1 MVVTVNSKRKIEK
14 LSTNALEDLAAVT
27 IDDREDEAELEEAYD
42 EENDEDVEE
51 GESEDSED
59 SDDVDSLDSGDEGKD
74 EFEDGDTSDEEDRRN
89 TIGNVP
95 IEWYDHLPHIGYD
108 LDGKKIARPIK
119 TKDEIDDFLAR
130 CEDPNYWKQITDKST
145 LRNHELTK
153 EEVDFIQRLTA
164 GKHSSHY
171 DDTPEWV
178 DLYSHAPELHP
189 INRAPDSKRS
199 FIPSL
204 DDRAKVNKLALL
216 IRRGIIKT
224 RAQREKE
231 RAENEAT
238 KFYDVW
244 SASEARSKAQQQ
256 RERMAYPAP
265 KLTLPGHAESYRPP
279 PEFVFDEDE
288 RLKWEASEPEERRLN
303 FMPAAFPNLRT
314 VPAYKDYL
322 KERFERC
329 LDLYLAP
336 RQRKMKMN
344 VNKEDLIPKLP
355 SPKDLQPFP
364 TFQAILY
371 SGHDGWVRSIS
382 IHQSGQYLVSGGDDG
397 TMRVWEVQTGRCLR
411 KIDFGEKV
419 KRVEWCPN
427 CKLYLI
433 AVGVGSRVCL
443 VNPFIGDRR
452 IIDAT
457 NQLFDD
463 FDGKENKMWKS
474 SETAGVKLDVVHEAE
489 IIDLVWHSK
498 GDYFGVVSG
507 VASKTDVW
515 FHQISTRQSSRPFS
529 KTKGLV
535 QRIKFHPHR
544 LLFYVATQRW
554 IKVYDL
560 AKQEMQRKLE
570 PNVKWISDFAIH
582 HGGDN
587 IIVGDYSTRLAW
599 IDTDYSMKPFKTLR
613 YHKKAVRSVSF
624 HDKYPLFCSGSDDG
638 SIIVSHGRVYND
650 LTTEPLIVPVK
661 VLKGIRTTA
670 NYGVLDV
677 AWHPNQPWVFGAGV
691 DGTIRLYT

>member
-1 MVVTVNSKRKIEK
+1 
-14 LSTNALEDLAAVT
+14 
-27 IDDREDEAELEEAYD
+27 
-42 EENDEDVEE
+42 
-51 GESEDSED
+51 
-59 SDDVDSLDSGDEGKD
+59 
-74 EFEDGDTSDEEDRRN
+74 
-89 TIGNVP
+89 
-95 IEWYDHLPHIGYD
+95 
-108 LDGKKIARPIK
+108 
-119 TKDEIDDFLAR
+119 
-130 CEDPNYWKQITDKST
+130 
-145 LRNHELTK
+145 
-153 EEVDFIQRLTA
+153 
-164 GKHSSHY
+164 
-171 DDTPEWV
+171 
-178 DLYSHAPELHP
+178 
-189 INRAPDSKRS
+189 
-199 FIPSL
+199 
-204 DDRAKVNKLALL
+204 
-216 IRRGIIKT
+216 
-224 RAQREKE
+224 
-231 RAENEAT
+231 
-238 KFYDVW
+238 
-244 SASEARSKAQQQ
+244 
-256 RERMAYPAP
+256 MAYPAP

-498 GDYFGVVSG
+498 V
-507 VASKTDVW
+507 
-515 FHQISTRQSSRPFS
+515 I
-529 KTKGLV
+529 
-535 QRIKFHPHR
+535 
-544 LLFYVATQRW
+544 
-554 IKVYDL
+554 
-560 AKQEMQRKLE
+560 
-570 PNVKWISDFAIH
+570 
-582 HGGDN
+582 
-587 IIVGDYSTRLAW
+587 
-599 IDTDYSMKPFKTLR
+599 
-613 YHKKAVRSVSF
+613 
-624 HDKYPLFCSGSDDG
+624 
-638 SIIVSHGRVYND
+638 
-650 LTTEPLIVPVK
+650 
-661 VLKGIRTTA
+661 
-670 NYGVLDV
+670 
-677 AWHPNQPWVFGAGV
+677 
-691 DGTIRLYT
+691 